1 MLEKKVKLKVF
12 AYASDDDATGY
23 KDNKARD
30 AKKDYLN
37 AGNTDS
43 QEKIISE
50 TDRQETSK
58 AGTNKLNRNSRQTR
72 GARFGKHEIPRVRP
86 LANYKSGENQYQG
99 EQTSKLSVA
108 TNEYDTPFFE
118 SFKR

>member
-1 MLEKKVKLKVF
+1 MPQMMTQQDTKITKIETL
-12 AYASDDDATGY
+12 
-23 KDNKARD
+23 
-30 AKKDYLN
+30 KKDYLN

-43 QEKIISE
+43 QDETISE

-72 GARFGKHEIPRVRP
+72 GARFSKHEIPRVRP

-99 EQTSKLSVA
+99 GQTGKLSVA